1 MSNMSY
7 CRFENTTR
15 DMSDCIDALEE
26 ADWNMDSLKQDAS
39 EDYEQPAMDRFI
51 KLCRRVVRIVG
62 STDET

>member
-26 ADWNMDSLKQDAS
+26 AEWNMDTLKQDAS

-51 KLCRRVVRIVG
+51 LLCRRVVAMTLE
-62 STDET
+62 SA